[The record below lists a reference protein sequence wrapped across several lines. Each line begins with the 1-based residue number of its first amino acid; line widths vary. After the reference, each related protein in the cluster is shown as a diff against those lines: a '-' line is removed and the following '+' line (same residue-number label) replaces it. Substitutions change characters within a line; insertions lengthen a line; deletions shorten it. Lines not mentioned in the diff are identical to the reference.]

1 MTAQKHTRKPRSK
14 KPPIEA
20 EVVEVSKRGKRS
32 ARKEVRVIRPPVP
45 PADVRVRAQAEIDRQ
60 TRIKKRPLTVREA
73 KLIMGVAAG
82 KTKRQAAKDAGYT
95 GSDEVVSVTASQVLN
110 KPNVKEAMQDAL
122 AQAGVTIQGIA
133 RVVADGMKAEK
144 VFIIGDGESAMADVQ
159 PDHNIRL
166 RAGGMAAKF
175 LGLDDSEK
183 QPGSQTIIFNQ
194 NNVVAQRFIKPIEQG
209 GQ

>member
-1 MTAQKHTRKPRSK
+1 MTKQKTTRKPRSK

-20 EVVEVSKRGKRS
+20 EVIEVSKRKKQ
-32 ARKEVRVIRPPVP
+32 AKNKEIKVIRPPVP
-45 PADVRVRAQAEIDRQ
+45 PQDVRIRAQAEIDRQ

-110 KPNVKEAMQDAL
+110 KPNVKEAMQTAL
-122 AQAGVTIQGIA
+122 EQAGVTIEGIA
-133 RVVADGMKAEK
+133 EVVADGMKANR
-144 VFIIGDGESAMADVQ
+144 VFIIGDGDQAMADIQ

-166 RAGGMAAKF
+166 RAGAMAAKF

-183 QPGSQTIIFNQ
+183 PNGPSTIIFNQ
-194 NNVVAQRFIKPIEQG
+194 NNTISQRFIKPIEQG